1 MFLISIFIGR
11 QNCPTHLF
19 FENVVA
25 LKRAVL
31 VVVSSGLLGSGVLGD
46 GLGALAD
53 GVLGELS
60 WQEQTHCSLN
70 LAAAD
75 GRLLVVECQTRR
87 L

>member
-1 MFLISIFIGR
+1 M
-11 QNCPTHLF
+11 
-19 FENVVA
+19 
-25 LKRAVL
+25 
-31 VVVSSGLLGSGVLGD
+31 SSGLLGSGVLGD